1 MVTAVAP
8 RPVRMCTSRRA
19 SVPALPGACGDS
31 CPSLRGPFVCLV
43 FPVLFSVFLRLCLTL
58 WSYKWDLS
66 AFWPL
71 LRASSSMTEGNQADN
86 GISVRDRKA
95 RTLSR
100 PVGLHNHAV
109 LCAFQMAKTNEGF
122 CPLQQCWG
130 QTETTKQQP
139 GDKDVS
145 RSLPEG
151 QSPQVCTPPC
161 TLAHRVPGSNSALH
175 LPLVSC

>member
-1 MVTAVAP
+1 M
-8 RPVRMCTSRRA
+8 
-19 SVPALPGACGDS
+19 PALPGACSDS

-58 WSYKWDLS
+58 WLYKWDLN

-100 PVGLHNHAV
+100 PAGLHNHAV

-139 GDKDVS
+139 GDKDAS

-151 QSPQVCTPPC
+151 QSPPPGLHASLYPC
-161 TLAHRVPGSNSALH
+161 SQGSRLQQCSAPPYCELLNLGTQIH
-175 LPLVSC
+175 PVLTGTQNK